1 MEVFWYMK
9 RLWSKKISFYEITM
23 NLDLKNLVRR
33 NITAFTTYYI
43 IIAQMKNDECFV
55 YKAKACLSNKL
66 CNLCRR
72 LKTLFVLLRSY
83 WIVYNN
89 LKVFLECYIWY
100 KVLVESYWRLSF
112 SFFLSF
118 LVFQVKVTFHSL
130 IFPWHDLWIIFCKPL
145 FMVIHL
151 LIFCVFW
158 KLLM

>member
-33 NITAFTTYYI
+33 NITAFTIYYI

-55 YKAKACLSNKL
+55 YKAKACLSNEL

-89 LKVFLECYIWY
+89 LKVFLECYI
-100 KVLVESYWRLSF
+100 
-112 SFFLSF
+112 
-118 LVFQVKVTFHSL
+118 
-130 IFPWHDLWIIFCKPL
+130 
-145 FMVIHL
+145 
-151 LIFCVFW
+151 
-158 KLLM
+158 